1 MSDQPSKTFRA
12 VALERATSLEQLDHL
27 VTITRPFDWI
37 MAAVVL
43 LGVGTAVTWGFFGR
57 LPTRA
62 QAEGIFVSSEGRVV
76 DAVSGAAGRLASI
89 EVAVGDRVTK
99 GQVIAKVSQTEVEQR
114 YRDAIE
120 VRRERDSEHE
130 ALKAKTAAEL
140 ELKTQNFAKLE
151 EAFVQIIMA
160 TDQRIAYL
168 TSDLANLEGLLA
180 KGYTTRRNVEDRR
193 RELQD
198 AQQRKEDTKNEILKL
213 KAQKTDLE
221 TQRQREIEQSQY
233 RVNEARRTVEKLAS
247 DLGRDT
253 SVSSP
258 IEGRVLEIKVSP
270 GSVLNV
276 GTQVLEVETEG
287 SALDAIIY
295 VPADKGKSV
304 KLGME
309 VRLEPRTVKREEFG
323 TMVGTV
329 QSISDF
335 PMTPQGMS
343 AVLHNDSLVTQFS
356 KNGAPYAAT
365 VRLRRDDSTVSGY
378 RWAVGKGPAVR
389 LTSGTLTKAEITT
402 RERRPVELI
411 IPMFKRL
418 TGISG

>member
-130 ALKAKTAAEL
+130 TLKAKTAAEL

-198 AQQRKEDTKNEILKL
+198 AQQRKEDTQNEILKL

-221 TQRQREIEQSQY
+221 TQRQREIEQ
-233 RVNEARRTVEKLAS
+233 
-247 DLGRDT
+247 
-253 SVSSP
+253 
-258 IEGRVLEIKVSP
+258 
-270 GSVLNV
+270 
-276 GTQVLEVETEG
+276 
-287 SALDAIIY
+287 
-295 VPADKGKSV
+295 
-304 KLGME
+304 
-309 VRLEPRTVKREEFG
+309 
-323 TMVGTV
+323 
-329 QSISDF
+329 
-335 PMTPQGMS
+335 
-343 AVLHNDSLVTQFS
+343 
-356 KNGAPYAAT
+356 
-365 VRLRRDDSTVSGY
+365 
-378 RWAVGKGPAVR
+378 
-389 LTSGTLTKAEITT
+389 
-402 RERRPVELI
+402 
-411 IPMFKRL
+411 
-418 TGISG
+418 